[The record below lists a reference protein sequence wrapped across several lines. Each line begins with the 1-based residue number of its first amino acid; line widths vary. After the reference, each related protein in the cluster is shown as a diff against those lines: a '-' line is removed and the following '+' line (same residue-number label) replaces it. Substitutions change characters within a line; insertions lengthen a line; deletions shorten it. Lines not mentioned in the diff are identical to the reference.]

1 MCGIVGWMGG
11 GSGRDVTSAMLASLT
26 HRGPDS
32 SGEWRDDLGNI
43 WLGHRR
49 LAVVDLSEEG
59 HQPMVSPSG
68 QFILTYNGEVYNYRE
83 LKREL
88 LTLGFH
94 FKGTSDTEV
103 LLAAF
108 EAWGVQVAV
117 ERFIGMFVFGVYDRN
132 ESCLWLVRDRFG
144 IKPLYYAQHKD
155 EMVFASELHT
165 LRRVRWLDDRI
176 DPDALHAYLRFL
188 CVPAPATIIRG
199 ARKLLP
205 GSMLRWDGVEA
216 KQFPYWSLEQCA
228 RKGLDQTLSS
238 SFEEAADELEVRLKD
253 AVRLRMRSDVPY
265 GAFLS
270 GGIDSSLVAAV
281 MQAEA
286 SKPIKTF
293 SIGFSEPSHDESPY
307 ARAVAHHLGTEHNEL
322 ILQAGSIPDLIP
334 DITMLHD
341 EPFADGSSVPT
352 YLLSRFA
359 REKVTVALSG
369 DGGDELFGGYPRY
382 FWAERIQAVQRLLGC
397 NGARWV
403 GKGLASLPAG
413 LWGKLGTVLGG
424 GYSGAHSLSDRVH
437 RLANYLACPP
447 EQVYEKIISAW
458 KNPADVLGYEMTSRL
473 GPGLSDMQN
482 LRWSEQ
488 MMLTD
493 QQHYLPDDILTK
505 VDRASMAVSL
515 EVRVPLLDH
524 RLLEWSWRLPLQFKL
539 SGRGDQGKLL
549 LREVL
554 GRYVPKELF
563 ERPKMG
569 FGMPMGKWLRRE
581 LRDWAE
587 EMLSPGS
594 LASSSLLDVDCIRTV
609 WREHLAGQ
617 DRLPQLWTI
626 LMFQQWYHSRYS
638 KTPALCV
645 E

>member
-1 MCGIVGWMGG
+1 MGG
-11 GSGRDVTSAMLASLT
+11 CSNRETTSAMLASLT

-32 SGEWRDDLGNI
+32 FGEWKDDRRNI

-49 LAVVDLSEEG
+49 LAIVDLSEEG
-59 HQPMVSPSG
+59 RQPMVSASG
-68 QFILTYNGEVYNYRE
+68 RYVLTYNGEVYNYRE
-83 LKREL
+83 LKKQL
-88 LTLGFH
+88 LAHGVS
-94 FKGTSDTEV
+94 FKGSSDTEV

-108 EAWGVQVAV
+108 DAWGVQGAV
-117 ERFIGMFVFGVYDRN
+117 ERFIGMFAFGLYDRN

-144 IKPLYYAQHKD
+144 IKPLYYAHLNE

-165 LRRVRWLDDRI
+165 LRRVCWLDGRI
-176 DPDALHAYLRFL
+176 DPDALHSYLRFL

-205 GSMLRWDGVEA
+205 GTMLRWDGVEE
-216 KQFPYWSLEQCA
+216 KIFPYWSLEQCA
-228 RKGLDQTLSS
+228 RRGVEQPLNC
-238 SFEEAADELEVRLKD
+238 SFEDAADELESRLKD
-253 AVRLRMRSDVPY
+253 AIRLRMRSDVPY

-281 MQAEA
+281 MQSEV
-286 SKPIKTF
+286 SEPIKTF
-293 SIGFSEPSHDESPY
+293 SIGFNEPSHDESPY
-307 ARAVAHHLGTEHNEL
+307 ARAVASHLGTEHHES
-322 ILQAGSIPDLIP
+322 ILQAESLPDLIP

-352 YLLSRFA
+352 YLLSRFT
-359 REKVTVALSG
+359 RENVTVALSG

-382 FWAERIQAVQRLLGC
+382 FWAERIQSIQKLLGQ
-397 NGARWV
+397 NGARWL
-403 GKGLASLPAG
+403 GKGLAGLPSG
-413 LWGKLGTVLGG
+413 LWERLGDSLGKS
-424 GYSGAHSLSDRVH
+424 YSGAHGLSARVH

-447 EQVYEKIISAW
+447 DQVYEKIISAW
-458 KNPADVLGYEMTSRL
+458 KDPSDVLGYEMTGRL
-473 GPGLSDMQN
+473 GPGLADIPD

-524 RLLEWSWRLPLQFKL
+524 RLLEWSWQLPLQYKL
-539 SGRGDQGKLL
+539 AGRGDQGKLL

-554 GRYVPKELF
+554 KRYVPNELI

-569 FGMPMGKWLRRE
+569 FGMPMGKWLRSE

-587 EMLSPGS
+587 EMLSPHS
-594 LASSSLLDVDCIRTV
+594 LALTGLLDVSCIRKV
-609 WREHLAGQ
+609 WREHLAGE

-626 LMFQQWYHSRYS
+626 LMFQQWYHFQHTKNSE
-638 KTPALCV
+638 LCAN
-645 E
+645 